1 LAARALTDHAATHP
15 VEHLVE
21 HPQMKPL
28 KEYLFLIAITIGT
41 LVVTGCAGAAEL
53 QKGNGEQMKAIVSTE
68 FGPPEVLRLEEID
81 RPVIK
86 EDNQVLVRV
95 RAAAVNPLDWHEVR
109 GTPYFAR
116 AMGMGWRTP
125 KNPKRGVD
133 FAGDV
138 VAVGKGVTKFKPGDA
153 VFGVAPGSLAEYAW
167 ARETRIALKPESLS
181 YEDAAA
187 VPVAAVTA
195 LQSLRDA
202 GKLEA
207 GQKVL
212 INGASGGVGTYGVQ
226 IAKAMGAE
234 VTAVC
239 SGRNAELVR
248 SLGADHVIDYT
259 KEDLAERP
267 ERYDLVIDNVGNR
280 SLGDMRSVLADDGTF
295 VLIGGGGPDDM
306 TWGFGF
312 VGGMI
317 KRKVAGW
324 FTDQTLTFMIASVK
338 TADLEYLAGLM
349 TEGKV
354 KSVIDRR
361 YPLAQTP
368 DAIRYLETGRARGKV
383 VINVE

>member
-1 LAARALTDHAATHP
+1 MNIFFRFAVILAVIVAVSACGAT
-15 VEHLVE
+15 E
-21 HPQMKPL
+21 L
-28 KEYLFLIAITIGT
+28 K
-41 LVVTGCAGAAEL
+41 
-53 QKGNGEQMKAIVSTE
+53 KGNGEQMKAVVSTE
-68 FGPPEVLRLEEID
+68 FGPPDVLRLEEVD
-81 RPVIK
+81 RPALT
-86 EDNQVLVRV
+86 EDNQILVKV
-95 RAAAVNPLDWHEVR
+95 RAAAINPLDWHEIR

-116 AMGMGWRTP
+116 AMGMGWSSP

-133 FAGDV
+133 FSGEV
-138 VAVGKGVTKFKPGDA
+138 LAVGKGVTRFKPGDA

-167 ARETRIALKPESLS
+167 AREHRVALKPADVS
-181 YEDAAA
+181 YQEAAA
-187 VPVAAVTA
+187 IPVAAVTA

-226 IAKAMGAE
+226 LAKALGAE

-259 KEDLAERP
+259 REDLTERT

-280 SLGDMRSVLADDGTF
+280 SLSDMRSVLKDDGTF

-312 VGGMI
+312 FGGMI
-317 KRKVAGW
+317 QRKVAGW
-324 FTDQTLTFMIASVK
+324 FTDQTLTFMLANVR
-338 TADLEYLAGLM
+338 TPDLEYLAGLVA
-349 TEGKV
+349 EGKLQ
-354 KSVIDRR
+354 SVIDRR
-361 YPLAQTP
+361 YPLAETP
-368 DAIRYLETGRARGKV
+368 EAIRYLETGRARGKV
-383 VINVE
+383 VIEIAGQ

>member
-1 LAARALTDHAATHP
+1 MNAFFRFALVLAVAVAASACGAT
-15 VEHLVE
+15 E
-21 HPQMKPL
+21 L
-28 KEYLFLIAITIGT
+28 K
-41 LVVTGCAGAAEL
+41 
-53 QKGNGEQMKAIVSTE
+53 KGNGEQMKAIVSTE
-68 FGPPEVLRLEEID
+68 FGSPDVLRLEEID
-81 RPVIK
+81 RPEIK
-86 EDNQVLVRV
+86 EDNQLLVKV
-95 RAAAVNPLDWHEVR
+95 HAAAINPLDWHEIR

-116 AMGMGWRTP
+116 AMGMGWSSP

-133 FAGDV
+133 FAGEV
-138 VAVGKGVTKFKPGDA
+138 VAVGKGVTKFKPGDP

-167 ARETRIALKPESLS
+167 AREHRIALKPETLS
-181 YEDAAA
+181 YEEAAA
-187 VPVAAVTA
+187 IPVAAITA
-195 LQSLRDA
+195 LQSLRDT
-202 GKLEA
+202 GKLKA

-267 ERYDLVIDNVGNR
+267 ERYDLIVDNVGNR
-280 SLGDMRSVLADDGTF
+280 SLSDMRRVLKDDGTF

-312 VGGMI
+312 FGGMI
-317 KRKVAGW
+317 QRKVAGW
-324 FTDQTLTFMIASVK
+324 FTDQTLTFMIATV
-338 TADLEYLAGLM
+338 TTTDLEYLAGLM
-349 TEGKV
+349 AAGKL

-361 YPLAQTP
+361 YPLAEAP
-368 DAIRYLETGRARGKV
+368 EAVRYLETGRARGKV
-383 VINVE
+383 VIDVASE